1 MHQHTLLNE
10 VCKIYFFTNYFLY
23 LQCFQC
29 ISQTIASQ
37 FDNVEDPFL
46 MLANLQRLR
55 SVCPKEL
62 GFGNENFM
70 RSIKTFSCAI
80 KPKLFAGEMGI
91 QINEE

>member
-1 MHQHTLLNE
+1 MRMHQHTLLNE
-10 VCKIYFFTNYFLY
+10 VCKIYIFTNYFLC

-62 GFGNENFM
+62 GFGNGNFM

-80 KPKLFAGEMGI
+80 KPNSSPAKWGSK
-91 QINEE
+91 